1 MKWDLLDCL
10 IAVKSAWGM
19 VTDATIRNCY
29 RKAYFVIAADRAPSD
44 DHDDVEREFRNIW
57 SSLERIF
64 GDIPSMSNYI
74 DIDTECDVT
83 SVLTDEEI
91 IAEIREQN
99 SADEPALDES
109 TEPEPAPPP
118 TVAEAYKAIDCI
130 RRFTLSSSSE
140 KCEDILRMSE
150 VFEKF
155 VLSETQKRTK
165 QTEITD
171 YFSTD

>member
-1 MKWDLLDCL
+1 MNEIGQRYK
-10 IAVKSAWGM
+10 
-19 VTDATIRNCY
+19 
-29 RKAYFVIAADRAPSD
+29 
-44 DHDDVEREFRNIW
+44 RESGWFPF
-57 SSLERIF
+57 SPPDF
-64 GDIPSMSNYI
+64 
-74 DIDTECDVT
+74 
-83 SVLTDEEI
+83 
-91 IAEIREQN
+91 EQN